1 MGENAV
7 DSVTLKAML
16 EAELADCEISVQG
29 EGNHYD
35 IVAIGNV
42 FEGLR
47 PVQKQQV
54 VYAVLREQIADGSV
68 HAVNIKT
75 FTPQQW
81 QER

>member
-1 MGENAV
+1 M
-7 DSVTLKAML
+7 DSAQLKALL
-16 EAELADCEISVQG
+16 EADIAHCEFVVQG

-35 IVAIGNV
+35 IVAIGEV

-54 VYAVLREQIADGSV
+54 VYAALGEQIADGTV

-75 FTPQQW
+75 FTPKEW

>member
-1 MGENAV
+1 M

-16 EAELADCEISVQG
+16 EADLADCEIMVQG

-35 IVAIGNV
+35 IVAIGDV

-47 PVQKQQV
+47 AVQKQQV
-54 VYAVLREQIADGSV
+54 VYAALREKIADGSV

-75 FTPQQW
+75 FTPQEW
-81 QER
+81 QDR

>member
-1 MGENAV
+1 
-7 DSVTLKAML
+7 
-16 EAELADCEISVQG
+16 
-29 EGNHYD
+29 
-35 IVAIGNV
+35 
-42 FEGLR
+42 
-47 PVQKQQV
+47 V

>member
-1 MGENAV
+1 M
-7 DSVTLKAML
+7 DSAALKVML
-16 EAELADCEISVQG
+16 EAELADCEIRVQG

-35 IVAIGNV
+35 IVAIGDV

-54 VYAVLREQIADGSV
+54 VYAVLREKIADGSV

-75 FTPQQW
+75 FTPQEW